1 MHTFC
6 LAYSPENTDLADRLV
21 RDLQPAGIHFN
32 RLIPDR
38 NQEIGR
44 FSASLFEDADPLV
57 LLITD
62 NFLKDEYCMAGAL
75 HAVKYAQKNRHLLL
89 VVADGRTSTD
99 GGHTWTTVPT
109 AYERMVNAIRY
120 MNYWQDHYLQ
130 LIENAQHSPD
140 DADRH
145 RIEAH
150 MEKIKDISVETGDFL
165 NLLRDTD
172 PVHWPAFTANRYK
185 HFFQHFNLLNNHLQM
200 PDATQSPAPPPV
212 RAPEVHTAPAPVTE
226 TVAAPQQA
234 PVVHIPGPLIPRPAA
249 PDPLLRPIPDD
260 FQEDNDVF
268 HTESFAASED
278 KPFLIEEPALPAS
291 KTPAK
296 AVPYPKEETAQVVLD
311 AHFWLD
317 RGDLGRG
324 LDVFRE
330 ALDRQPDNADLR
342 ISFLR
347 ALLDFAHDPDEAG
360 RQLEWLHDLGLPE
373 ANSYELMGDIAAAR
387 GDHLFA
393 KYCWDRVA
401 EIQPDFSGIFRK
413 LGLLTSEHLTDYKE
427 TAMVYLRKA
436 IERNEAD
443 GRVYLRLATLLMEN
457 GRRQEAELAYQSAIA
472 LQPELQ
478 TREHEGLWATSPE
491 IPAEAPEVASG
502 QATQV
507 QPEQK
512 TTAQTLTVLI
522 TGATSGIGRATAE
535 LFAQKG
541 HRLILVGR
549 REDRLAG
556 LKSHF
561 ATEYNNEAIHT
572 LTLDVRNRQA
582 VDDALGH
589 LPEAWQAVDVLI
601 NNAGLAKGLAPIHE
615 GNIEHW
621 ETMIDTNIKGLLY
634 VSRCITPGMVARK
647 KGHIINIGSSAGK
660 EVYKNGNVY
669 CATKFAV
676 DALTQGMRLDLFEH
690 NVRVSQISPGHVE
703 NTEFAITRFDGDA
716 DRARIYEDFQPLKA
730 ADVADAIYF
739 AATRPS
745 HVNIQDVWM
754 FSTQQGSS
762 TMINRTGRD

>member
-1 MHTFC
+1 MHTIC
-6 LAYSPENTDLADRLV
+6 LAYCPENADLADQIV
-21 RDLQPAGIHFN
+21 RDIQPAGIHFK
-32 RLIPDR
+32 RLTPDK

-44 FSASLFEDADPLV
+44 FSASLFEETEPLT

-62 NFLKDEYCMAGAL
+62 NFLKDEYCMAGVL
-75 HAVKYAQKNRHLLL
+75 QAVRYAQKNRHLLL
-89 VVADGRTSTD
+89 VVADGRTRADD
-99 GGHTWTTVPT
+99 GQSWTTVPT

-140 DADRH
+140 TADRQ

-150 MEKIKDISVETGDFL
+150 MEKSKDISLEMGDFL
-165 NLLRDTD
+165 NLLRDED
-172 PVHWPAFTANRYK
+172 PIHWPAFTANRYK
-185 HFFQHFNLLNNHLQM
+185 PFFQHFNLLNNHQQM
-200 PDATQSPAPPPV
+200 PEATESRAPDAPDVHPMPAPAHE
-212 RAPEVHTAPAPVTE
+212 APNFSQQTPA
-226 TVAAPQQA
+226 
-234 PVVHIPGPLIPRPAA
+234 VHIPGPLVPRPAT

-260 FQEDNDVF
+260 LPEENGALTTEDF
-268 HTESFAASED
+268 TAPED
-278 KPFLIEEPALPAS
+278 KPFLIEEPTQPAS
-291 KTPAK
+291 KTLAK
-296 AVPYPKEETAQVVLD
+296 AIPYPNEETEQVILD
-311 AHFWLD
+311 AQFWLN

-324 LDVFRE
+324 LDVYRAGLE
-330 ALDRQPDNADLR
+330 RQPANTDLR
-342 ISFLR
+342 IAFLR
-347 ALLDFAHDPDEAG
+347 ALIDFAHDPDEAG
-360 RQLEWLHDLGLPE
+360 HQLEALHDQGLPE
-373 ANSYELMGDIAAAR
+373 ANSYELMGEIAAAR

-401 EIQPDFSGIFRK
+401 ELQPEYPGIFRK

-427 TAMVYLRKA
+427 TALVYLQKA
-436 IERNEAD
+436 IDRNESD
-443 GRVYLRLATLLMEN
+443 GQVYHRLATLLLET
-457 GRRQEAELAYQSAIA
+457 GHRQEAERAYQTATA
-472 LQPELQ
+472 LQPALQ
-478 TREHEGLWATSPE
+478 TRERDEQFAPSAVETPTEMPE
-491 IPAEAPEVASG
+491 PETQHVTQPDQAEIA
-502 QATQV
+502 
-507 QPEQK
+507 
-512 TTAQTLTVLI
+512 TAQTLTVLI
-522 TGATSGIGRATAE
+522 TGATSGIGRATAA

-549 REDRLAG
+549 REDRLNQ
-556 LKSHF
+556 LKSLF
-561 ATEYNNEAIHT
+561 ATEYHNESITA

-582 VDDALGH
+582 VDAALQQ
-589 LPEAWQAVDVLI
+589 LPETWQAIDVLI

-615 GNIEHW
+615 GDIGHW

-634 VSRCITPGMVARK
+634 VTRCVAPGMVARK

-690 NVRVSQISPGHVE
+690 NVRVTQISPGHVE

-716 DRARIYEDFQPLKA
+716 ERARIYEDFQPLKA

-739 AATRPS
+739 AATRPA

-762 TMINRTGRD
+762 TMINRTGRG